1 MENNIIALDLGTSKF
16 ALLAAK
22 VLGDNV
28 QVEYYREVPAAGMKY
43 GKIFNTRE
51 AGRALEP
58 LINDAQDKLGYKI
71 KSVVAGLPKFPVS
84 SALGESEILDR
95 QENTE
100 IEEEEINELK
110 RFAKDTYDLGSDN
123 RQIFDAIAQSFD
135 TDYEFQV
142 MEDEIVGITSSRVKG
157 NFKLFIG
164 AKSDYNNIDNLLRKF
179 GISAIRKYF
188 TPVGIGRIT
197 LRLSEAKSGVALV
210 DFGAGCTSVSIF
222 KDKVLRFFG
231 SIPFGAQTIT
241 NDIEKECSINSNIAE
256 NIKLAYGACMPEK
269 LQNMRN
275 KTLNII
281 GQDHNKAVSMKYL
294 SEIITAREEEIIMAV
309 LYMIYKSGLADNVS
323 TIVGTGGGA
332 NLTNLGLLITKIS
345 GCQFRIGRPN
355 VQYATP
361 DNELISYTTAAG
373 AIGLLKMAME
383 EGDVS
388 CNTEF
393 IGTKPVE
400 TESTEA
406 ADEGTQTEIFS
417 EGNTFEVV
425 DNTGEDKKQGGRK
438 NSDPKPKKP
447 RRNIFSK
454 LMEGAGNLFDTAFYN
469 VTEEEDNNK

>member
-28 QVEYYREVPAAGMKY
+28 QVEYYREMPAAGMKY
-43 GKIFNTRE
+43 GKIFNTRD
-51 AGRALEP
+51 AGKALEP

-71 KSVVAGLPKFPVS
+71 KSVVVGLPKFPVS

-164 AKSDYNNIDNLLRKF
+164 VKSDYNNIDNLLRKF
-179 GISAIRKYF
+179 GITAIRKYF
-188 TPVGIGRIT
+188 TPVGIGKIT
-197 LRLSEAKSGVALV
+197 LRLSEAKSGAALV
-210 DFGAGCTSVSIF
+210 DFGAGCTTVSIF

-294 SEIITAREEEIIMAV
+294 SEIITAREEEIIMAM
-309 LYMIYKSGLADNVS
+309 LYMIYKSGLADSVS

-332 NLTNLGLLITKIS
+332 NLTNLGMFITKIS

-383 EGDVS
+383 EGEVS
-388 CNTEF
+388 CSAEYIGSKTIETE
-393 IGTKPVE
+393 TVE
-400 TESTEA
+400 TAE
-406 ADEGTQTEIFS
+406 EGTQTEIFDKDN
-417 EGNTFEVV
+417 GFEVV
-425 DNTGEDKKQGGRK
+425 DEGKKTESRK
-438 NSDPKPKKP
+438 TPDPKPKKP
-447 RRNIFSK
+447 RRNILSK
-454 LMEGAGNLFDTAFYN
+454 IMEGAGNLFDTAFYSA
-469 VTEEEDNNK
+469 TEEEDNNK